1 MKLLG
6 KDALEKLRDNDL
18 KKTILSLRSR
28 IKELE
33 KEKSNKKENVSM
45 LKELQKY
52 YCYVYRE
59 LEVRKVIWVHFL
71 KKITIIN

>member
-6 KDALEKLRDNDL
+6 KDALERLRDNDL
-18 KKTILSLRSR
+18 KKIFLSLRSR

-33 KEKSNKKENVSM
+33 KVKPAKKENSKT
-45 LKELQKY
+45 LKELQAY

-59 LEVRKVIWVHFL
+59 LEVRKIV
-71 KKITIIN
+71 